1 MSTILSNEDALKE
14 SLRLGVNKLADFVS
28 STLGPKGRNGLIKEE
43 KRRPFITKDGV
54 TVAKHFKIDDD
65 PVANVAATII
75 KEASAQ
81 TNADAGDGTTTSTV
95 LTQAIFNTAQ
105 GHIEAGASPVE
116 IQRGLNKALEF
127 CCEKLEELAIQVTD
141 EEQIANIATISAN
154 NDRTIGEL
162 ISLAV
167 DRVGRGGSITIQE
180 AKSLETSLDLEEG
193 FKFDS
198 GFLSNSFVTDER
210 RGIVRYDNPIF
221 LLTDSILE
229 TIDQV
234 LPALEVAAR
243 ENRPLVIVAD
253 DIKGQA
259 LAALIMNT
267 ARGTMKVAG
276 VKAPRYGEE
285 RIEIMKDLALSVG
298 AKYFQKINADKL
310 SNVKLNDFGSAKTIE
325 ISKFLTTIVGGT
337 SDLEEVQS
345 RIDHLNEEIKDCSD
359 DRTAQ
364 RMQERVTRLSSG
376 VVIIRVGAATEIE
389 MIEKKH
395 RIEDA
400 LEAVKAAIAEG
411 TVTGGGLTL
420 IGISSQLAA
429 TDLCE
434 GNDDQEIGV
443 EILSHALTVPFKT
456 MCNNSSV
463 PEEMGIRL
471 VPEENIGYNFLTD
484 DICNLR
490 NVGIIDP
497 VKVTKSALQNAVS
510 VAGTLITTN
519 NAIVH
524 D

>member
-1 MSTILSNEDALKE
+1 MSTILSNEDSLKE

-28 STLGPKGRNGLIKEE
+28 STLGPKGRNVLIKEE

-54 TVAKHFKIDDD
+54 TVAKHFKVDDD

-81 TNADAGDGTTTSTV
+81 TNTDAGDGTTTSTV
-95 LTQAIFNTAQ
+95 LTQAIFNAAQ
-105 GHIEAGASPVE
+105 EHIDAGVSPVE
-116 IQRGLNKALEF
+116 IQRGLNKGLEF
-127 CCEKLEELAIQVTD
+127 CCQRLEELAVQITS
-141 EEQIANIATISAN
+141 EEQITNIATISAN
-154 NDRTIGEL
+154 NDKAIGEL

-221 LLTDSILE
+221 LLTDTILE

-285 RIEIMKDLALSVG
+285 RIEIMKDLALSIG
-298 AKYFQKINADKL
+298 AKYFQKINGDKL
-310 SNVKLNDFGSAKTIE
+310 SDVKLNDFGSAKTVE
-325 ISKFLTTIVGGT
+325 VSKFLATIVGG
-337 SDLEEVQS
+337 SANLEEVQL
-345 RIDHLNEEIKDCSD
+345 RIDDLNEEIKSCED
-359 DRTAQ
+359 DRVAQ

-376 VVIIRVGAATEIE
+376 VVIIRVGAATEVE

-420 IGISSQLAA
+420 LGISEELVNSVTCESEEQEVGLA
-429 TDLCE
+429 
-434 GNDDQEIGV
+434 
-443 EILSHALTVPFKT
+443 ILSEALTVPFKT
-456 MCNNSSV
+456 MCRNSSV
-463 PEEMGIRL
+463 PEEIEIRL
-471 VPEENIGYNFLTD
+471 VPEENIGYNFMTD

-490 NVGIIDP
+490 NAGVIDP

-524 D
+524 N

>member
-1 MSTILSNEDALKE
+1 MSTILSNEDSLKE

-28 STLGPKGRNGLIKEE
+28 STLGPKGRNVLIKED

-81 TNADAGDGTTTSTV
+81 TNTDAGDGTTTSTV
-95 LTQAIFNTAQ
+95 LTQAIFNEAQ
-105 GHIEAGASPVE
+105 EHIEAGASPVE
-116 IQRGLNKALEF
+116 IQRGLQKGLEF
-127 CCEKLEELAIQVTD
+127 CCNRLEELAVQVTGED
-141 EEQIANIATISAN
+141 QISNIATISAN
-154 NDRTIGEL
+154 NDRSIGEL

-193 FKFDS
+193 FRFDS

-210 RGIVRYDNPIF
+210 RGVVKYDNPIF

-229 TIDQV
+229 TIDQI

-243 ENRPLVIVAD
+243 ENRPFIIVAD

-259 LAALIMNT
+259 LAALIMNS

-298 AKYFQKINADKL
+298 AKYFQKINGDKVTD
-310 SNVKLNDFGSAKTIE
+310 VKLNDFGSAKTVE
-325 ISKFLTTIVGGT
+325 VSKIFTTVVGGNADT
-337 SDLEEVQS
+337 AEIQS
-345 RIDHLNEEIKDCSD
+345 RIDHLNDQIKTCSD
-359 DRTAQ
+359 DRLAQ
-364 RMQERVTRLSSG
+364 RMQDRVTRLSSG
-376 VVIIRVGAATEIE
+376 VVIIRVGAATEVE
-389 MIEKKH
+389 MTEKKH

-411 TVTGGGLTL
+411 IVTGGGLTL
-420 IGISSQLAA
+420 MMLSNELSAGSL
-429 TDLCE
+429 DLD
-434 GNDDQEIGV
+434 NDVQEIGV
-443 EILSHALTVPFKT
+443 NILASSLTTPFKT
-456 MCNNSSV
+456 MCRNSSLV
-463 PEEMGIRL
+463 EEIELRL
-471 VPEENIGYNFLTD
+471 NPEENIGYNFLTD
-484 DICNLR
+484 KVENLR
-490 NVGIIDP
+490 TQGVIDP
-497 VKVTKSALQNAVS
+497 VKVTRSALQNAVS

-519 NAIVH
+519 NAIV
-524 D
+524 DI

>member
-1 MSTILSNEDALKE
+1 MSTILSNEDSLKE

-28 STLGPKGRNGLIKEE
+28 STLGPKGRNVLIKEE

-65 PVANVAATII
+65 PVANVAATVI

-81 TNADAGDGTTTSTV
+81 TNTDAGDGTTTSTV
-95 LTQAIFNTAQ
+95 LTQAIFNAAQ
-105 GHIEAGASPVE
+105 EHIEAGISPVE
-116 IQRGLNKALEF
+116 IQRGLNKGLEF
-127 CCEKLEELAIQVTD
+127 CCQRLEELAIQITS
-141 EEQIANIATISAN
+141 EEQITSIATISAN
-154 NDRTIGEL
+154 NDNAIGEL

-198 GFLSNSFVTDER
+198 GFLSNSFITDER
-210 RGIVRYDNPIF
+210 RGVLRYENPIF

-234 LPALEVAAR
+234 LPALEIAAR
-243 ENRPLVIVAD
+243 ENRPMIIVAD

-276 VKAPRYGEE
+276 IKSPRYGEE
-285 RIEIMKDLALSVG
+285 RIEIMKDLAMSTG
-298 AKYFQKINADKL
+298 AKYFQKINGDKISDIKL
-310 SNVKLNDFGSAKTIE
+310 SDFGSAKTVE
-325 ISKFLTTIVGGT
+325 ASKFITTIIGGE
-337 SDLEEVQS
+337 SNLEEVQNM
-345 RIDHLNEEIKDCSD
+345 IDHLNDEIKSLD
-359 DRTAQ
+359 DERLAQ

-376 VVIIRVGAATEIE
+376 VVIIRVGAATEVE

-400 LEAVKAAIAEG
+400 LEAVKAALAEG

-420 IGISSQLAA
+420 LGISAQLADS
-429 TDLCE
+429 DLCE
-434 GNDDQEIGV
+434 ENEAQEIGV
-443 EILSHALTVPFKT
+443 RILSHALTVPFKT
-456 MCNNSSV
+456 MCRNSAV
-463 PEEMGIRL
+463 PEEIEIRL
-471 VPEENIGYNFLTD
+471 VPEDNIGYNFLTD

-497 VKVTKSALQNAVS
+497 VKVTKSALKNAVS

-524 D
+524 G